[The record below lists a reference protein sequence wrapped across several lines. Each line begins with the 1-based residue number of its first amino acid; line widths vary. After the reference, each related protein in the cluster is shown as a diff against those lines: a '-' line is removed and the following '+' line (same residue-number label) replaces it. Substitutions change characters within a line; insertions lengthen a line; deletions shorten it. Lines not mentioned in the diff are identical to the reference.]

1 MKKWEERFFALNR
14 TNEVELVGISLE
26 HVALALKALRWTK
39 DDDFWSPD
47 LRVSRFIR
55 HDDEIFIIQ
64 ETYFDPK
71 LTGAEQR
78 VQELR
83 DFISG
88 IDLNEIPSAG
98 LKDEVG

>member
-14 TNEVELVGISLE
+14 PNEVELVGISLE
-26 HVALALKALRWTK
+26 HVALALKALCWTK

-47 LRVSRFIR
+47 LQVSRFIR

-71 LTGAEQR
+71 LTGAEQQ

-88 IDLNEIPSAG
+88 TDPNEISSAG